1 MAAAPPDTGRFA
13 GRIGI
18 DLKHE
23 GRRFAMSGKDMIELA
38 RRAEE
43 AGFESLWTNEDIGF
57 DSLAM
62 LSAISQHTSR
72 IQLGTAIVNVFSRS
86 AMQIAMAAATLDE
99 LSGGRAILGL
109 SVGHHPWN
117 DLGHGIPLDKPL
129 ARLREY
135 VDFIR
140 KALTGQP
147 FRHEGRIF
155 TGVDSR
161 LAFDPVRPSI
171 PIFVAGERPKIIA
184 LAGELADGLIINV
197 VSPEYIAEFAVEQL
211 RSSAATAGR
220 DPGALEVT
228 ALVTCCVSDDR
239 DVALSHARAMVAHRL
254 RHSMKM
260 LDTQPVHRHDE
271 IRRIHAFMQGRRA
284 PAGRVSG
291 QRGARALD
299 RGCRAARGD
308 PGGDRPLLRR
318 RLHEGHRRR
327 VPAQSRS
334 RQPASTRDLSSTSAS
349 ALTAVTRGARVLPRG
364 SRAWHCRSRSAG

>member
-260 LDTQPVHRHDE
+260 LDTQPMHRHDE
-271 IRRIHAFMQGRRA
+271 IRRIHAFMQAGERQRAESAVSEGLARSIVVAGPPEEIQAGIDRYFDAGCTRVIVVAYPRSREAASRLRRA
-284 PAGRVSG
+284 ISPALPP
-291 QRGARALD
+291 AR
-299 RGCRAARGD
+299 
-308 PGGDRPLLRR
+308 
-318 RLHEGHRRR
+318 
-327 VPAQSRS
+327 
-334 RQPASTRDLSSTSAS
+334 
-349 ALTAVTRGARVLPRG
+349 
-364 SRAWHCRSRSAG
+364 